1 MLEEINALCLRTAIN
16 TCWRQWAA
24 LGALVTPV
32 SGRTACAV
40 IDPEA
45 LLLLS
50 AALHKQE
57 RRLEDVMRWWGAV
70 GSTHLSLP
78 RLTAVRGRFSERVD
92 SGIAV
97 FAQAAVKSGDRRWR
111 AFDRL
116 PQLKR
121 TRRLKGITQPAL
133 TEPAALL
140 FRLRAGFGV
149 SIKSDVLGLLLGM
162 GGSIATVKRMVDA
175 LSYSRMA
182 IYKAAREMAR
192 ARLVEKTADRPI
204 GYFVHVRP
212 WSEVLRLDPFSEPE
226 SAVTKEFGVPPWRF
240 WPQLFAFLSDV
251 CRWTQL
257 QASGQRSA
265 YLLSSQARDLY
276 YNHKQAFVLNGIP
289 VPEAEA
295 YKGEQYLEAFH
306 TTLTVVS
313 DWLDQ
318 NL

>member
-16 TCWRQWAA
+16 TCWRQWDA

-32 SGRTACAV
+32 AGKPACAV

-50 AALHKQE
+50 AAFHKQE

-70 GSTHLSLP
+70 GSTYISLP
-78 RLTAVRGRFSERVD
+78 RLKAIRGRFPENVD

-111 AFDRL
+111 GFDRL
-116 PQLKR
+116 PQSR
-121 TRRLKGITQPAL
+121 RPRRLKGVTQPAL

-182 IYKAAREMAR
+182 IYKAALEMAR
-192 ARLVEKTADRPI
+192 ARLVEKTADRPV
-204 GYFVHVRP
+204 GYFVHVKP
-212 WSEVLRLDPFSEPE
+212 WSEVLKLDSFTE
-226 SAVTKEFGVPPWRF
+226 SKSAITKEFGVPPWHF

-251 CRWTQL
+251 YCWTQL
-257 QASGQRSA
+257 KASEQRSL

-289 VPEAEA
+289 VPGAEA

>member
-1 MLEEINALCLRTAIN
+1 MLEEINALALRTAIN

-32 SGRTACAV
+32 AGRSARAV

-50 AALHKQE
+50 AALHKKE

-70 GSTHLSLP
+70 GSTYLSLP
-78 RLTAVRGRFSERVD
+78 RLKAVRGRFPESVD

-111 AFDRL
+111 GIDRL

-121 TRRLKGITQPAL
+121 PRRLKGITQPAL

-182 IYKAAREMAR
+182 ISKAAREMAR
-192 ARLVEKTADRPI
+192 ARLVEKTADRPV

-276 YNHKQAFVLNGIP
+276 YNHQQAFVLNGIP
-289 VPEAEA
+289 VPEPEA

-306 TTLTVVS
+306 TTLTVTS